1 MDYIKYFKL
10 NRKQIVLIG
19 IVISLPLII
28 GTYVYNGGSIG
39 QSGAQANPIIF
50 HIHPKLSLM
59 MDNKSM
65 TVPSDIGIDSSLWSD
80 HSLDKYGM
88 QAMPEMGMSGMAP
101 LHTHDDSGIIHIESS
116 INRNYTLGE
125 FFKTWGLD
133 LENKIVKATVDE
145 KPITDFKNIALKD
158 GEKILLDIKSK

>member
-1 MDYIKYFKL
+1 M
-10 NRKQIVLIG
+10 
-19 IVISLPLII
+19 SLII
-28 GTYVYNGGSIG
+28 STYMYNEGSIG

-50 HIHPKLSLM
+50 HIHPILSLM

-65 TVPSDIGIDSSLWSD
+65 AVPSDIGIDSTLWSD

-88 QAMPEMGMSGMAP
+88 QAMPEMGMSGMAS
-101 LHTHDDSGIIHIESS
+101 LHTHDDSGTIHVESS

-133 LENKIVKATVDE
+133 LENKIVKATANE